1 MNGLKM
7 KKELTKMKKS
17 NKLVTG
23 FVTLASVM
31 TLAACSSTNDS
42 TKIATMKGDTITV
55 TDFYKEAKETT
66 AAKQTMLSLIM
77 ARVFEQEYGK
87 KVSEK
92 KVEESYNKTAQ
103 QYGSSF
109 SDALAQ
115 AGLTP
120 EAYKKQVRS
129 TMLVEYAV
137 KQAAKKELT
146 DANYKKAYDAYT
158 PDMTTQVIAM
168 DDADKAKK
176 VLEQVK
182 ADGADFAKI
191 AKENTIES
199 SKKVDFTFDSAS
211 NDLPSDVIE
220 AATKLKDGSKS
231 ELITVMDSSTYQ
243 KKYFIVNMVKKA
255 EKKADWK
262 DYKKRLTEIIM
273 NSKQKDTAF
282 QNKVIAATLDKAN
295 VKIKEK
301 AFADILS
308 QFASNKGTG
317 GIASTVGQ
325 K

>member
-1 MNGLKM
+1 
-7 KKELTKMKKS
+7 MKKS

-92 KVEESYNKTAQ
+92 KVEESYNKTAE

-146 DANYKKAYDAYT
+146 DANYKKAFDAYT

-199 SKKVDFTFDSAS
+199 NKKVDFTFDSAS
-211 NDLPSDVIE
+211 NDLPSDVID

-262 DYKKRLTEIIM
+262 EYKKRLTEIIM

>member
-1 MNGLKM
+1 
-7 KKELTKMKKS
+7 MKKS

>member
-1 MNGLKM
+1 
-7 KKELTKMKKS
+7 MKKS

-282 QNKVIAATLDKAN
+282 QNKVITATLDKAN

>member
-1 MNGLKM
+1 
-7 KKELTKMKKS
+7 MKKS

-92 KVEESYNKTAQ
+92 KVEESYNKTAE

-109 SDALAQ
+109 SDALSQ

-191 AKENTIES
+191 AKDNTIES
-199 SKKVDFTFDSAS
+199 NKKVDFTFDSAS
-211 NDLPSDVIE
+211 NDLPSDVID

-262 DYKKRLTEIIM
+262 EYKKRLTEIIM